1 MDYQF
6 EEDDLEYYEII
17 EEEFPD
23 EYLGMEYDYPSTSPD
38 PILIA
43 GVTLLVGILLFGFLT
58 QLTKYVFGD
67 NLSIASNQQSNQNPQ
82 GVPTNQIA
90 ENNLKY
96 PSESGWNGECAVS
109 QQFPAK
115 VTRWCELIT
124 QYSAK
129 HNIDP
134 DLIAAVVWLESGGN
148 ELAYSRSGAVGLMQ
162 VMPNDGLA
170 AAFMCVNGPCFK
182 DRPSSNELRDPEFN
196 IAFGTRFL
204 ASLVRRYGN
213 IRDALKSYG
222 PMDAGYT
229 YSDKVINIFNRY
241 KSD

>member
-6 EEDDLEYYEII
+6 EEDELEYYEII
-17 EEEFPD
+17 EEEFQENPFV
-23 EYLGMEYDYPSTSPD
+23 MEDDYPSTSPD

-58 QLTKYVFGD
+58 QLTNYVFGD
-67 NLSIASNQQSNQNPQ
+67 NLSIVSNQQNNKNAQEEPSNP
-82 GVPTNQIA
+82 IA
-90 ENNLKY
+90 ENNLDNS
-96 PSESGWNGECAVS
+96 SESGWNGDCAVS

-124 QYSAK
+124 QYATK
-129 HNIDP
+129 HNLDP